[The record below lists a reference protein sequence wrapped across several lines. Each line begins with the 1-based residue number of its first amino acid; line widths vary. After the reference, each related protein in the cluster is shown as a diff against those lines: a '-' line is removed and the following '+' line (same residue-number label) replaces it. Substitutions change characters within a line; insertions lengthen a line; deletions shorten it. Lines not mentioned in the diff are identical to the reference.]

1 MTFFLLILL
10 GMYVFKFAAFAS
22 VKRSPFE
29 ATFTAFLNGMDCSKN
44 VLDVDCQ
51 TQSRLKLVIEL
62 YLHVSHHINTVHCHK
77 NGVFGPFYFMK
88 IYGRRK
94 CMRGCSLSEAVT
106 HSATAGTL
114 LNGLHT
120 INCGQE

>member
-1 MTFFLLILL
+1 
-10 GMYVFKFAAFAS
+10 MYVFKFAAFAS

-62 YLHVSHHINTVHCHK
+62 YLQVSHHINTVHRHK
-77 NGVFGPFYFMK
+77 NWVFGPFYFMK
-88 IYGRRK
+88 IYGRRRF
-94 CMRGCSLSEAVT
+94 MRGCSLSEAVT
-106 HSATAGTL
+106 QAATAGTL

-120 INCGQE
+120 INYGQE